1 MSRENVEIVRRVFE
15 CFNDADISG
24 VEALSSPDIKVVPL
38 RAALEG
44 TAYRGKDAWARFWSD
59 STESWEELAVEVESL
74 TESGDDCVVAVGRL
88 RGRGRETGADVDTLL
103 GWVLRLDEDNR
114 VVSIITY
121 PRVADALEAAGLS
134 E

>member
-1 MSRENVEIVRRVFE
+1 VRRLFE

-24 VEALSSPDIKVVPL
+24 IEALSSPSVEVVPL

-44 TAYRGKDAWARFWSD
+44 TAYRGADALARFWSD

-88 RGRGRETGADVDTLL
+88 RGRGRETGANVDTLV
-103 GWVLRLDEDNR
+103 GWVVRFDESKR
-114 VVSIITY
+114 VTSIVTY
-121 PRVADALEAAGLS
+121 PKVEDAFEAAGLS
-134 E
+134 D